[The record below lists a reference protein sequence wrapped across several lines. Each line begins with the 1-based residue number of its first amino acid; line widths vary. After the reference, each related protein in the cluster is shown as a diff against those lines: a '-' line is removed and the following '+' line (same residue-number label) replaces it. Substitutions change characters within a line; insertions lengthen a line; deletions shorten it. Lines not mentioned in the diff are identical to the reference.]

1 MNSRTKLLKEKVIQK
16 ETIEERI
23 ELLKDKYS
31 DCKAVIL
38 APGPSL
44 NDYDLSKLYNRDD
57 IVLLSIKQAQD
68 KVKGQSDF
76 HIVNT
81 YNFDKYNGYDYDNL
95 DCIIFYG
102 LSESFVEA
110 QMEKLAIKPHP
121 VDLWVPVINP
131 PSISYQQCMHKS
143 ADYDKFF
150 LLQNETKTWWG
161 TSILYEQAIPTALLI
176 GCKEIITIG
185 WDLGTGA
192 HSYSEDDVNYKV
204 NKAEVEKTQDAID
217 STPALYDWCKKN
229 NIEIKICSNT
239 NPADKRF
246 KRIEPWQI

>member
-68 KVKGQSDF
+68 NVKGQSDF

-102 LSESFVEA
+102 LSESFV
-110 QMEKLAIKPHP
+110 
-121 VDLWVPVINP
+121 
-131 PSISYQQCMHKS
+131 
-143 ADYDKFF
+143 
-150 LLQNETKTWWG
+150 
-161 TSILYEQAIPTALLI
+161 
-176 GCKEIITIG
+176 
-185 WDLGTGA
+185 
-192 HSYSEDDVNYKV
+192 
-204 NKAEVEKTQDAID
+204 
-217 STPALYDWCKKN
+217 
-229 NIEIKICSNT
+229 
-239 NPADKRF
+239 
-246 KRIEPWQI
+246 